1 MGRPPIGKKP
11 MTAAQRQK
19 RRRAKVRR
27 ELKAAEL
34 ERKREVNRERYDAT
48 RRKGGGV
55 WKSSLPMPAVA
66 PLEAMADEL
75 AMQVA
80 EALEAHDVTL
90 EEFRAALERRLGS
103 PR

>member
-1 MGRPPIGKKP
+1 

-34 ERKREVNRERYDAT
+34 ERKQEGNRGRLDAS

-55 WKSSLPMPAVA
+55 WERALPMPARP
-66 PLEAMADEL
+66 PLEAVADEL
-75 AMQVA
+75 ALQVA
-80 EALEAHDVTL
+80 EALEEHNLSL
-90 EEFRAALERRLGS
+90 EDFRAALERRLGS